1 MCLYGSLGFERL
13 GWYLM
18 GKVRLKIVHYTQ
30 GNRIA
35 SVPLRRLKKLS
46 ECKKRRWDLKVSDGH
61 VWLILEAF

>member
-1 MCLYGSLGFERL
+1 
-13 GWYLM
+13 M
-18 GKVRLKIVHYTQ
+18 GKVRLKIVTYTQ

-46 ECKKRRWDLKVSDGH
+46 ECKKRRWDLKVLDGN

>member
-1 MCLYGSLGFERL
+1 MA
-13 GWYLM
+13 
-18 GKVRLKIVHYTQ
+18 KVRLKIVAYTQ

-46 ECKKRRWDLKVSDGH
+46 ECKKRRWHLKVLNGN